1 MRYISGSTSG
11 RPYGRKSIDAV
22 EIVLTRFDIATSL
35 IYIRKL
41 IEEIP
46 GRSAQRTTRK
56 GAPNMQN
63 RRSFILT
70 LAALIS
76 ALVTGTASS
85 KPPAI
90 AVSGSEIT
98 VSAAI
103 SLKDALD
110 EIAQLYRAKS
120 PDTTIHFNLGGSGT
134 LQQQIEQGAPVDI
147 FISASPDQMDALES
161 KGLLLAG
168 SRKDMVRNSVVLI
181 VPKGKKGIASFQDL
195 AAPEVKFI
203 AVGEPKTVPAGKY
216 AQEILTHFDL
226 YEKLKPKF
234 VLGKD
239 VRQVLTYVATGNADA
254 GIVYAT
260 DALTSADVTVVATAP
275 RDSHSPVIY
284 PLAVIKNS
292 KNVED
297 AKKFADFLTGP
308 ESTTIFKKYGFLEPK
323 M

>member
-1 MRYISGSTSG
+1 
-11 RPYGRKSIDAV
+11 
-22 EIVLTRFDIATSL
+22 
-35 IYIRKL
+35 
-41 IEEIP
+41 
-46 GRSAQRTTRK
+46 
-56 GAPNMQN
+56 MQN
-63 RRSFILT
+63 RRSYILV

-76 ALVTGTASS
+76 ALAAGPASS
-85 KPPAI
+85 KPPATP
-90 AVSGSEIT
+90 APGTEFT

-110 EIAQLYRAKS
+110 EISQLYRAKS
-120 PDTTIHFNLGGSGT
+120 PGILIHFNLGGSGT
-134 LQQQIEQGAPVDI
+134 LQQQIEQGAPVDV

-181 VPKGKKGIASFQDL
+181 VPKGKTGIASFQDL
-195 AAPEVKFI
+195 AGADVKFI

-216 AQEILTHFDL
+216 AQEILTHFGL

-275 RDSHSPVIY
+275 KDSHSPVVY
-284 PLAVIKNS
+284 PLAIIKNS
-292 KNVED
+292 KNIDE

-308 ESTTIFKKYGFLEPK
+308 ESTAVFKKYGFLEPK